1 MAKLRITDL
10 ARMAGVSV
18 QQVRNYVD
26 LGVLPPVERTPAGYR
41 MFTDAHAEALL
52 IVRQLAEGHG
62 WERTRKIMR
71 AVHAGD
77 LDVVLATVD
86 AGHAELDRERAGI
99 TRVLA
104 AFTDLGRAPETPRPR
119 RPLRIGEV
127 AERVG
132 VRTPVLRLWERRGL
146 LSPGREDSSGY
157 RQFDPVQLRDA
168 EVVALLRRGGY
179 PFPVI
184 RSVLDELGPHGRP
197 ERVRAEL
204 AERQEDLRR
213 RSLRRLR
220 ASAALS
226 AYLRA

>member
-10 ARMAGVSV
+10 ARMAGISV

-26 LGVLPPVERTPAGYR
+26 LGVLPPVERTTSGYR
-41 MFTDAHAEALL
+41 VFTDTHAEALL
-52 IVRQLAEGHG
+52 IVRQLADGHG
-62 WERTRKIMR
+62 WERTRTIMR

-77 LDVVLATVD
+77 LTTVLATVD
-86 AGHAELDRERAGI
+86 ASHAELHRERADI
-99 TRVLA
+99 ARVVG
-104 AFTDLGRAPETPRPR
+104 AFDEIGRAPARSLPR

-127 AERVG
+127 AEVVG
-132 VRTPVLRLWERRGL
+132 VRTPVLRLWEQRGL
-146 LSPGREDSSGY
+146 LKPDRESGTGY
-157 RQFDPVQLRDA
+157 RVYGQAELRKA

-179 PFPVI
+179 PF
-184 RSVLDELGPHGRP
+184 SVVQAVLGELDPGGRP

-204 AERQEDLRR
+204 GKREQELQR

-226 AYLRA
+226 AYLDH

>member
-18 QQVRNYVD
+18 QQVRNYVE
-26 LGVLPPVERTPAGYR
+26 LGVLPPVERTASGYR
-41 MFTDAHAEALL
+41 VFTEVHAEALL

-62 WERTRKIMR
+62 WERTRTIMR

-77 LDVVLATVD
+77 LGTVLATVD
-86 AGHAELDRERAGI
+86 ASHGELDRERSDIA
-99 TRVLA
+99 RVLG
-104 AFTDLGRAPETPRPR
+104 AFDEIGREPAGARPR

-127 AERVG
+127 ADVVG
-132 VRTPVLRLWERRGL
+132 VRTPVLRLWEQRGL
-146 LSPGREDSSGY
+146 LSPEREPGTGY
-157 RQFDPVQLRDA
+157 RVYGQAELRKA
-168 EVVALLRRGGY
+168 EVVALLRRGNY
-179 PFPVI
+179 PFAVV

-204 AERQEDLRR
+204 AKREQDLHR
-213 RSLRRLR
+213 RSLKRLR

-226 AYLRA
+226 AYLTQ